1 MNELLEREIL
11 KAVMIQYLDELQN
24 DNIDVN
30 TFLDF
35 ILDYIETITNEK
47 TLELIEKISY
57 GYSKA
62 KSE

>member
-47 TLELIEKISY
+47 TLELLEQISY

>member
-47 TLELIEKISY
+47 H
-57 GYSKA
+57 
-62 KSE
+62 

>member
-47 TLELIEKISY
+47 TLELLEKISY

>member
-11 KAVMIQYLDELQN
+11 KAVMVQYLDELQN

-47 TLELIEKISY
+47 TLELLEQISY